1 MSYHPD
7 GPGLGIGTGIG
18 TQAMAGLGSCCAPCA
33 SGAKR
38 CGAAGLGDAA
48 SRAAG
53 RDTTT
58 TAPKTTKPAASKT
71 APPLTLAVSPS
82 VLLVDPGQTVTA
94 LSPVTQ
100 LPSGG
105 MSTLAKVA
113 IAGLLVGGGVLVYRR
128 IKNRKK

>member
-53 RDTTT
+53 RETTT
-58 TAPKTTKPAASKT
+58 TTKPTASKT
-71 APPLTLAVSPS
+71 APAISLAVSPS

-94 LSPVTQ
+94 VSPATQ
-100 LPSGG
+100 LGGGG